1 MVASRLMR
9 CLLLLLVGFSMLSCA
24 ALKEGSRPSGK
35 GEATTIYVVRHAEK
49 ELGSAP
55 GLTPQGQARAEF
67 YAKFFAKE
75 KFAAIYSTPTRRTF
89 ETAKPL
95 AEAQQL
101 PVEEYANGLE
111 FDAFA
116 KTLLDK
122 HQGETIFIVGHSNT
136 VPLLVNNLSGEDE
149 HTDIPHEEYRRL
161 YQLIVAPSGAS
172 TVRMWEVP
180 VEEVDRPEK

>member
-1 MVASRLMR
+1 MRFFTLLFSTLLFFSCTSLKEASRL
-9 CLLLLLVGFSMLSCA
+9 SST
-24 ALKEGSRPSGK
+24 SGP
-35 GEATTIYVVRHAEK
+35 TTIYVVRHAEK

-67 YAKFFAKE
+67 YADFFANE
-75 KFAAIYSTPTRRTF
+75 KFSAIYSTPTRRTF
-89 ETAKPL
+89 ETATPL
-95 AEAQQL
+95 GEAQGV

-116 KTLLDK
+116 KTLLEK
-122 HQGETIFIVGHSNT
+122 HAGQTIFIVGHSNT
-136 VPLLVNNLSGEDE
+136 VPLLVNGLSNTNE

-161 YQLIVAPSGAS
+161 YQVVVDGSGAS

-180 VEEVDRPEK
+180 VEER